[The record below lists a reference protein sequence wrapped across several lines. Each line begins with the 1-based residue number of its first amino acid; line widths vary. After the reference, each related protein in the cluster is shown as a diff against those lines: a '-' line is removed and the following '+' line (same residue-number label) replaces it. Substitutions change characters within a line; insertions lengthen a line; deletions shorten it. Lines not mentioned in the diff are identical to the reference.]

1 MLRLLEVRV
10 KHLRQRLLLADG
22 GEAHDLARAAQVRHA
37 EPRERRFRQSRV
49 GLRRREF
56 LVAPVEHVPLE
67 VLVHGGGG
75 ARGGPRLWEDLVR
88 FPRRLV
94 RLPLLRQSKLLFP
107 ALQRF
112 ELSVDPRA
120 FRRQLCRHLP
130 RAHRPFAAFGLRGVL
145 AFGLTT
151 ASLAALHERERLL
164 PHRLEPVLLQHLDDG
179 QLVAVHHPRVRRG
192 WRVVGGQRAVRR
204 PRVGVAH
211 GVQGFASSVRVGHL
225 LPGLAHGERQ
235 LRVELGEIVHRHRP
249 TERGSDGDARV
260 VARGVVVG
268 VVPARQGDVDRTL
281 RDLRD
286 LILEEDDAVAR
297 REPVRL
303 LLKLRRGERTAAHRA
318 RRRGPSSVLPALLPE
333 APSRV

>member
-1 MLRLLEVRV
+1 M
-10 KHLRQRLLLADG
+10 
-22 GEAHDLARAAQVRHA
+22 
-37 EPRERRFRQSRV
+37 
-49 GLRRREF
+49 
-56 LVAPVEHVPLE
+56 
-67 VLVHGGGG
+67 
-75 ARGGPRLWEDLVR
+75 
-88 FPRRLV
+88 
-94 RLPLLRQSKLLFP
+94 
-107 ALQRF
+107 
-112 ELSVDPRA
+112 
-120 FRRQLCRHLP
+120 
-130 RAHRPFAAFGLRGVL
+130 
-145 AFGLTT
+145 
-151 ASLAALHERERLL
+151 
-164 PHRLEPVLLQHLDDG
+164 
-179 QLVAVHHPRVRRG
+179 
-192 WRVVGGQRAVRR
+192 RR

-225 LPGLAHGERQ
+225 LLGLAHGERQ

-303 LLKLRRGERTAAHRA
+303 LKLRRGARTAAQRA
-318 RRRGPSSVLPALLPE
+318 RRRGPSSMLAALLPE